1 MWISSRA
8 TYGWRYSDL
17 GLAAARL
24 LVLAAVL
31 FLPIAACA
39 GGDKP
44 VSRFKLEVPN
54 QGARL
59 LEVSVAEYVPP
70 RGGPAEAV
78 VTLATAK
85 GTFEVGRFAIFPD
98 EPFDAG
104 KSGQPRRFN
113 LRIPKAVA
121 VSPGETV
128 TASVRLAATSANQKL
143 EGGRL
148 VVREVKFRP
157 EP

>member
-1 MWISSRA
+1 MSTSSRA
-8 TYGWRYSDL
+8 ACAWRYFSW

-24 LVLAAVL
+24 LAPAAVL

-39 GGDKP
+39 GGDKS
-44 VSRFKLEVPN
+44 VSRFKLEVPA
-54 QGARL
+54 QGASL
-59 LEVSVAEYVPP
+59 LEVSVAEYAPP
-70 RGGPAEAV
+70 KGGAAEAV

-85 GTFEVGRFAIFPD
+85 GKREVGRFSLFPD

-113 LRIPKAVA
+113 IRIPKSVE
-121 VSPGETV
+121 VSPGEAV
-128 TASVRLAATSANQKL
+128 TASVQLAPSSDKRKL
-143 EGGRL
+143 EGGKL
-148 VVREVKFRP
+148 VVREVKFRS